1 VPVRTKE
8 NSHGV
13 HTIGGVSPQ
22 RFGRLAI
29 TALMPE
35 HRNFALRLVASAL
48 LHPSTF
54 ACKASPWRNK
64 LQQMPNDIEELNL
77 KIESAIADR
86 QLMELAAKNIRT
98 LLDGAPSDLYL
109 RAVEELLA
117 AREWSE
123 LNDRFYRTLA
133 FGTGGLRG
141 RTIGKIIT
149 AAERGSAGQN
159 ERPEFPCVGTN
170 VMNFFNISRA
180 TRGLI
185 AYLHDWNRRK
195 KISAKPK
202 IVIAHDPRFF
212 SKEFAELAAKIA
224 AENGCDAFVFDGP
237 RSVPELSF
245 AVRYLKASAG
255 IVITASHNPPYD
267 NGYKVYFSDG
277 AQVIEPHA
285 SGIIAK
291 VNAITSETF
300 TPLPKDRQG
309 KVTTIGNE
317 IDQAYMERLEALIL
331 DPRVIHE
338 AKSLWIVYTP
348 LHGTGSVII
357 KPILKRLG
365 FNFTIV
371 PEQDRFDG
379 RFPTVKSPN
388 PENAEALTM
397 AIDLAQ
403 KKNADL
409 VVATDPDCDR
419 MGAAVRAKD
428 GKMKLLTGNQIGS
441 LLAWYRIKTLFDQG
455 VLNKEN
461 ASHAVIIKTFVT
473 TDLQKAI
480 AEHYGLR
487 CVDTLTGFK
496 YIGAKLGKYERAIP
510 EVLRHTYVDLSEDEA
525 RRLRLDHSSF
535 YVFGGEESYGY
546 SGADFVRDK
555 DGNGAVIMFCE
566 VAAYAKS
573 RAQTVDQL
581 LDEIFATFGY
591 FAEKNGSLFFEGA
604 EGAGK
609 IVRLAESYA
618 TDPFSEVLGSKVTS
632 TKNFETDEIKD
643 IEGDE
648 IPKEKMSI
656 FELEDGTRI
665 AVRPSGTEPKIK
677 YYLFAQR
684 RPKKGTFDSA
694 ELEQIKAEVGE
705 KLDRCWD
712 WLQKDAQSRLSE

>member
-1 VPVRTKE
+1 
-8 NSHGV
+8 
-13 HTIGGVSPQ
+13 
-22 RFGRLAI
+22 
-29 TALMPE
+29 MPG
-35 HRNFALRLVASAL
+35 N
-48 LHPSTF
+48 
-54 ACKASPWRNK
+54 
-64 LQQMPNDIEELNL
+64 IEELNS
-77 KIESAIADR
+77 KIEHAAADQ
-86 QLMELAAKNIRT
+86 QLMESAAKNIGM
-98 LLDGAPSDLYL
+98 LLTGAPSDHLYL
-109 RAVEELLA
+109 RAVEELA
-117 AREWSE
+117 EAHEWPE
-123 LNDRFYRTLA
+123 LNDRFYQTLA

-141 RTIGKIIT
+141 RTIGKIVT
-149 AAERGSAGQN
+149 EAERGSSREE
-159 ERPEFPCVGTN
+159 ERPELPCVGTN
-170 VMNFFNISRA
+170 AMNFFNISRA
-180 TRGLI
+180 TRGLV
-185 AYLHDWNRRK
+185 AYLHDWNRRNK
-195 KISAKPK
+195 VPAKPK

-212 SKEFAELAAKIA
+212 SKEFAELAAKVA
-224 AENGCDAFVFDGP
+224 ADNGCDACVFDGP

-291 VNAITSETF
+291 VNAITTETF

-309 KVTTIGNE
+309 RVTTIGKE
-317 IDQAYMERLEALIL
+317 IDDAYMERLETLIL
-331 DPRVIHE
+331 DPRVIGE
-338 AKSLWIVYTP
+338 AKSLRIIYTP

-357 KPILKRLG
+357 KPMLKRLG
-365 FNFTIV
+365 FNFTVV

-397 AIDLAQ
+397 AIDLAE
-403 KKNADL
+403 KENADL

-419 MGAAVRAKD
+419 MGSAVRAKD

-441 LLAWYRIKTLFDQG
+441 LLAYYRTKTLFDQG
-455 VLNKEN
+455 ILNKKN
-461 ASHAVIIKTFVT
+461 AARAVIIKTFVT

-487 CVDTLTGFK
+487 CVETLTGFK

-510 EVLRHTYVDLSEDEA
+510 EKLRQKYVDLSQDET

-573 RAQTVDQL
+573 RGQTVDQL
-581 LDEIFATFGY
+581 LDEIFATVGY
-591 FAEKNGSLFFEGA
+591 FVEKNGSLVFEGA
-604 EGAGK
+604 EGANK
-609 IVRLAESYA
+609 IARLAESYA
-618 TDPFSEVLGSKVTS
+618 TDPLSEVLGSKVTS
-632 TKNFETDEIKD
+632 IRNFETDEIKD
-643 IEGDE
+643 VEGE
-648 IPKEKMSI
+648 QIPKEKMSI
-656 FELEDGTRI
+656 FELDDGTRI

-684 RPKKGTFDSA
+684 RPKKGKFDSA
-694 ELEQIKAEVGE
+694 ELKQIKAEVGE
-705 KLDRCWD
+705 KLDRLWD
-712 WLQKDAQSRLSE
+712 WLQKDAQSRLSK